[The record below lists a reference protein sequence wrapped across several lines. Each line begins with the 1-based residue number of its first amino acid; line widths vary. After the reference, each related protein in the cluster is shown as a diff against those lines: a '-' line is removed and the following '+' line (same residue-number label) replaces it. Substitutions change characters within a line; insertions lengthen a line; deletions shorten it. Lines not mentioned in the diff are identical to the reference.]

1 MFTPKWKRNLL
12 DFKRKCEII
21 DNVMK
26 HPKVTQQQ
34 ITDYFSICW
43 ELPIKHRT
51 VKDIISNKETY
62 DSEDDQG
69 TLRTR
74 HCTCK

>member
-1 MFTPKWKRNLL
+1 MEKKSAWFQTETWNHRQCN
-12 DFKRKCEII
+12 ETS
-21 DNVMK
+21 
-26 HPKVTQQQ
+26 KVTQQQ
-34 ITDYFSICW
+34 IADYFSIVW
-43 ELPIKHRT
+43 GLPVKHRT

-69 TLRTR
+69 TPCTR